1 MIKYPPYLLKK
12 VLIFAT
18 GGLILVSSVNA
29 VFSPVKAEN
38 LTIKEKPMLI
48 ANTPA
53 KTNMTVTGKDTIA
66 VEIKDAEF
74 KFKGTLKRTSGNN
87 FIGEDRQVR
96 VMYDKSTSHLVI
108 INKIT
113 GTEFYNYIFSVVDEG
128 AL

>member
-12 VLIFAT
+12 ALIFAT
-18 GGLILVSSVNA
+18 SGFILVSINA
-29 VFSPVKAEN
+29 VFFPVKAEN

-53 KTNMTVTGKDTIA
+53 KTNMTITGKDTIA

-96 VMYDKSTSHLVI
+96 VMYDKSTSHVVI

-113 GTEFYNYIFSVVDEG
+113 GTEFYNYIFSVADEG
-128 AL
+128 SL